1 MFYYI
6 PVKVYAE
13 KNCVRNHAGDLAA
26 SGRKALIVTGHH
38 SAEACGALRDV
49 KDALESE
56 GVPYVHFNEVE
67 ENPSVE
73 TILKARDLGIQEN
86 ADFVIGIGGGSPMDA
101 AKAVALMM
109 KHSDEG
115 ASYLYEKGA
124 DSSALPIIEIP
135 TTCGTGS
142 EVTAVSILTRH
153 DTHSKGSI
161 PHKIFGN
168 LALLDARYLESIS
181 PATLAST
188 AVDAL
193 AHLVES
199 YLNADATVFSRD
211 IALTGLR
218 TWAGTKDILT
228 GLRGQSDPAGRLA
241 RLNTQADSKG
251 NLSEKRAPEA
261 GDLERMLL
269 ASTYGGMA
277 IAHTGTSLPHAL
289 SYTLTYELGMKHGK
303 ACGYFLAGYMKKA
316 DPADVKTILDAAG
329 FSSIEDYERFYE
341 DVCGRDAVSHE
352 LLEQAVAAVL
362 ANPGKI
368 KKAPFQADR
377 RVMERIA
384 GL

>member
-1 MFYYI
+1 M
-6 PVKVYAE
+6 PVKVFSE
-13 KNCVRNHAGDLAA
+13 NNCVRNHAADIAA
-26 SGRKALIVTGHH
+26 YGTKTLIVTGRH
-38 SAEACGALRDV
+38 SAEACGALKDV
-49 KDALESE
+49 TDALASE
-56 GVPYVHFNEVE
+56 GVSYVHFNKVE

-73 TILKARDLGIQEN
+73 TIMKARDLGLKEG

-109 KHSDEG
+109 KHSDKD
-115 ASYLYEKGA
+115 ASYLYEKGV
-124 DSSALPIIEIP
+124 DSSTLPIIEIP

-168 LALLDARYLESIS
+168 LALLDARYLESAS

-193 AHLVES
+193 AHLIES
-199 YLNADATVFSRD
+199 YISADATVFSRD

-218 TWAGTKDILT
+218 TWIGTKDILM
-228 GLRGQSDPAGRLA
+228 GLKPPARLA
-241 RLNTQADSKG
+241 GSSDSSTEFRTSASSHDMSTVKLPFS
-251 NLSEKRAPEA
+251 N

-289 SYTLTYELGMKHGK
+289 SYTLTCDLGMKHGK
-303 ACGYFLAGYMKKA
+303 ACGYFLAGYMKEA
-316 DPADVKTILDAAG
+316 DPADVKSVLDAAG
-329 FSSIEDYERFYE
+329 FTSIEDYEQFYE
-341 DVCGRDAVSHE
+341 EACGRDTVSRE
-352 LLEQAVAAVL
+352 LLEKAVAAVL

-368 KKAPFQADR
+368 KKAPFHVDR
-377 RVMERIA
+377 SVMERIA